1 MPSRNR
7 FARTFLFST
16 AGIMI
21 MAVLVIGLNFIA
33 GLIGGRVDL
42 TQENLYTLSQGTKQ
56 ILKELDQ
63 PVKVNFY
70 YSSSAKQMPMPLRNY
85 ARRVEDLLKE
95 YKRAASG
102 HIKVQQ
108 FDPEPLSDAADA
120 AQLDGIRGR
129 KTGMGET
136 IYFGISVQ
144 LLGETEALPFLH
156 PNQEQKLEYQLT
168 RAIYRVSHPEKPVV
182 GIISPLPVM
191 GTPGPQMQLPGM
203 RNQAQPP
210 WRLITELRKDYEV
223 REISLKEKAEIPAD
237 LDALILI
244 HPKNFSKEKWFAVD
258 QYVLSGGRLMA
269 LIDPLSTADMQNQ
282 NPMMRRRSGGSA
294 PSDLGPLMKSW
305 GLRMDAEKV
314 VADLVNVTR
323 VRNPQTGQPMAMP
336 TILTLTGDAIAQDN
350 PATSGLE
357 SLLVAFAGAIRG
369 ETVDGIESEVLLST
383 STQTDMVEAFKA
395 HRSPESVKKTFS
407 ALEERL
413 PLAVLLRGS
422 FKTAFPTG
430 KPKAEKADDEKN
442 TPEKDPE
449 KKPTQKNEK
458 ADWLKQSEKDS
469 AVIVISDT
477 DIVTDGFCVQ
487 TQNIFGREIAV
498 PVSDNLTLIHNL
510 LDLLSG
516 DTSLMNIRSRGAV
529 SRPFEVVNEIRAQ
542 AEQEYQDKI
551 NRLEEELAQAEK
563 QLQKLQS
570 GRDTEGNQEYFLS
583 PEQTKSIKE
592 YRKKEAQTRK
602 ELREVRKKLRKDIDA
617 LETSLKW
624 ANIALMPVLVGLG
637 GILLAII
644 KRKKEVRK

>member
-42 TQENLYTLSQGTKQ
+42 TQENLYTLSRGTKQ
-56 ILKELDQ
+56 ILNELDQ

-70 YSSSAKQMPMPLRNY
+70 YSSSAKQMPVPLRNY

-95 YKRAASG
+95 YKRAGSG
-102 HIKVQQ
+102 HIEVQQ

-129 KTGMGET
+129 ETGMGET
-136 IYFGISVQ
+136 VYFGISVQ
-144 LLGETEALPFLH
+144 QLGETEALPFLH

-168 RAIYRVSHPEKPVV
+168 RAIYRVSHPQKPVV

-191 GTPGPQMQLPGM
+191 GSPGSPMQLPGM
-203 RNQAQPP
+203 RNQSQPP

-223 REISLKEKAEIPAD
+223 REISFEEKGAIPAD
-237 LDALILI
+237 LDVLILI
-244 HPKNFSKEKWFAVD
+244 HPKNFSKEKWFGVD
-258 QYVLSGGRLMA
+258 QYVLNGGRLMA

-282 NPMMRRRSGGSA
+282 NPMMRRSGGAA
-294 PSDLGPLMKSW
+294 PSDLGPLMKNW
-305 GLRMDAEKV
+305 GLHMDDEKV
-314 VADLVNVTR
+314 VADLVNVTK

-357 SLLVAFAGAIRG
+357 SLLVAFAGAIQG
-369 ETVDGIESEVLLST
+369 EVADGIESEVLLST
-383 STQTDMVEAFKA
+383 SPQTDMFEAFKA

-422 FKTAFPTG
+422 FKTAFPAG
-430 KPKAEKADDEKN
+430 KPKAEKADDK
-442 TPEKDPE
+442 TKKPETDPE
-449 KKPTQKNEK
+449 KNAAQKPKKT
-458 ADWLKQSEKDS
+458 DWLKESKKDS

-487 TQNIFGREIAV
+487 TQNIFERKIAV

-529 SRPFEVVNEIRAQ
+529 SRPFEVVNEIRAE

-551 NRLEEELAQAEK
+551 NRLEEELAQAEQ

-570 GRDTEGNQEYFLS
+570 GRDAEGNQKYFLS
-583 PEQTKSIKE
+583 PEQKKSIKE

-624 ANIALMPVLVGLG
+624 ANIALMPVLVGVG

-644 KRKKEVRK
+644 KREKEVRK